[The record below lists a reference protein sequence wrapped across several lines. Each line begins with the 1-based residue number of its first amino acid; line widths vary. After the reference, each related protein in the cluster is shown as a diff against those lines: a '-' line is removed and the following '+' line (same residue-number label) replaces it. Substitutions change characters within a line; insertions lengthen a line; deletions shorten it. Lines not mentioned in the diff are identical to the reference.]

1 MDRNLSDGCLHLVG
15 RVTYWLGNIFREKFD
30 KPCINGF
37 ICDVLGWKLPQ
48 GIGERLRKLQTG
60 KVQQY
65 MMIAVLLASFGFF
78 AYIIGLQ
85 P

>member
-1 MDRNLSDGCLHLVG
+1 MDRKIIDGFLHLVV
-15 RVTYWLGNIFREKFD
+15 RVTYWLGNIFRDKFD
-30 KPCINGF
+30 VPVINGLF
-37 ICDVLGWKLPQ
+37 ATCWAGSCRS
-48 GIGERLRKLQTG
+48 GIGEQLRKLQTG

-78 AYIIGLQ
+78 MYIIGLQ